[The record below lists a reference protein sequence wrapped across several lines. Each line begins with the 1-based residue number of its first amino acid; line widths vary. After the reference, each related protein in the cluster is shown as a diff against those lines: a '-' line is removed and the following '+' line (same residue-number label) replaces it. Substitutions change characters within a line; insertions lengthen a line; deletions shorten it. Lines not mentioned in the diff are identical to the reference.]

1 MRLERLASD
10 LGLAGAVR
18 FAGAQPPE
26 KMPDFLSAADVFLF
40 PTERDEAAPLV
51 LPQAMACGL
60 PVVAS
65 RRGGI
70 TEVIDKPGE
79 NGILVPPG
87 DEAALATAVARLY
100 GDEQLRSRLA
110 RAALLRVR
118 EAYTV
123 ERMVASTVAVYEVAR
138 NRLFDGDLAAL
149 SRRSG

>member
-1 MRLERLASD
+1 
-10 LGLAGAVR
+10 V
-18 FAGAQPPE
+18 
-26 KMPDFLSAADVFLF
+26 
-40 PTERDEAAPLV
+40 PL
-51 LPQAMACGL
+51 
-60 PVVAS
+60 
-65 RRGGI
+65 
-70 TEVIDKPGE
+70 
-79 NGILVPPG
+79 G